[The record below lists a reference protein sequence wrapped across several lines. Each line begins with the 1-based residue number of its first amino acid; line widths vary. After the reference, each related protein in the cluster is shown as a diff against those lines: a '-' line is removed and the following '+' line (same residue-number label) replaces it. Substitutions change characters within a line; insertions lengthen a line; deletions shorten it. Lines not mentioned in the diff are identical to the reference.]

1 MTRLEVRP
9 TLNASITVCAS
20 APHLCGNSVALTGLP
35 ELWCPVF
42 EVEGFERA
50 SIDRFWVGVDAGDPR
65 FDRAAVEGALTEL
78 GASRI
83 AWAGARRA
91 P

>member
-1 MTRLEVRP
+1 MGVLTAALAGMIAY
-9 TLNASITVCAS
+9 L
-20 APHLCGNSVALTGLP
+20 ALTGLP
-35 ELWCPVF
+35 ELWCPLF

-65 FDRAAVEGALTEL
+65 FDRAAVEQVFAEL

-83 AWAGARRA
+83 AWAGPGRA
-91 P
+91 A